1 VRSLLNYC
9 DGCPSGVPT
18 DAVTRAVVPSNLRGP
33 LAKKASRIDQ
43 FMSESRFDVLIV
55 GGGVVGLGVA
65 LEITR
70 RFPQRKLLLIEKED
84 RVAAH
89 QSGHNSGVIH
99 SGVYYKPGSLKAR
112 LCVAGAA
119 AMVDFC
125 SQHGIPYKV
134 CGKVI
139 VATEEEELP
148 RLEEL
153 RKRGEANGLSGLRQI
168 GPEELREIEPHARGL
183 RALVV
188 PSTGVTDYALVCQKY
203 AELIAANGGTVR
215 TKAPATE
222 IKLSNGEIVVETP
235 LGAFLTNALINCAG
249 LYSDRIS
256 RMTGHEP
263 GVMIVPFRGEYYDLV
278 PERASLVN
286 ALIYPVPDPRFPFL
300 GVHFTRRITGK
311 VDAGPNAILALA
323 REGYRHT
330 DVNLRDIASSMAFP
344 GFWRMAGQHW
354 RNGLGEWHRS
364 LSKSAFVRALQ
375 RMLPEVA
382 GSDLVPGGSGVRAQA
397 LKPDGA
403 LVDDFQFV
411 RSGKVL
417 HVLNVPSPAAT
428 ASLMIGKTIVEM
440 AAANLG
446 LH

>member
-1 VRSLLNYC
+1 M
-9 DGCPSGVPT
+9 T
-18 DAVTRAVVPSNLRGP
+18 D
-33 LAKKASRIDQ
+33 SRYSVI
-43 FMSESRFDVLIV
+43 II
-55 GGGVVGLGVA
+55 GGGAVGLGVA

-70 RFPQRKLLLIEKED
+70 RFPSQRLLVLEKED
-84 RVAAH
+84 GVARH

-119 AMVDFC
+119 AMVEFC
-125 SQHGIPYKV
+125 REHAIPHNV

-139 VATEEEELP
+139 VATREDELP

-153 RKRGEANGLSGLRQI
+153 RKRGEANGLKGLRLI
-168 GPEELREIEPHARGL
+168 AADELKAIEPHAAGL
-183 RALVV
+183 QALVV
-188 PSTGVTDYALVCQKY
+188 PSTGVTDYAKVCEKY
-203 AELIAANGGTVR
+203 AELITDGGGKVLTSAAAVAIR
-215 TKAPATE
+215 RSPDE
-222 IKLSNGEIVVETP
+222 IIVETRR
-235 LGAFLTNALINCAG
+235 GAFATNSLINCAG

-256 RMTGHEP
+256 RMAGDDP

-278 PERASLVN
+278 PERASLVR

-323 REGYRHT
+323 REGYSHT
-330 DVNLRDIASSMAFP
+330 DVNVRDLASSIAFP
-344 GFWRMAGQHW
+344 GFWRMARQHW

-364 LSKSAFVRALQ
+364 LSKPAFVRALQ
-375 RMLPEVA
+375 RLLPEVVEK
-382 GSDLVPGGSGVRAQA
+382 DLVPGGSGVRAQA

-411 RSGKVL
+411 PSRKVL

-428 ASLMIGKTIVEM
+428 ASLMIGKAIVDI

-446 LH
+446 LS